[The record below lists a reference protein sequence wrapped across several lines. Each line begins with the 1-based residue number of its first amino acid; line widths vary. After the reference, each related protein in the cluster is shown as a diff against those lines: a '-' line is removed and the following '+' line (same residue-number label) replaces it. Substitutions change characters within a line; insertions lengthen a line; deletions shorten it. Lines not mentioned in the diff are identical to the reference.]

1 MNRGPLKR
9 REPHAARRR
18 CVDSEV
24 GCVWKARD
32 RRPPPR
38 PGAVMRARPV
48 IVPDATW
55 PGMYRIR
62 LHGLS
67 DMANLT
73 RIKDELA
80 WLLAP
85 KRRTS

>member
-1 MNRGPLKR
+1 
-9 REPHAARRR
+9 
-18 CVDSEV
+18 
-24 GCVWKARD
+24 
-32 RRPPPR
+32 
-38 PGAVMRARPV
+38 MRARPV

-62 LHGLS
+62 LHDGSLS